1 MLAEPADTQVAGE
14 FLRRS
19 GVSWVDWRL
28 VVAAFL
34 VNLWALMA
42 MYRLLQANSPP
53 ARYLD
58 LAASWWKI
66 NWTYRSEATW
76 VQAFLPI
83 KLLEDQDLTVLFA
96 GLVAAFSSP
105 TVRGYSRAIVNGRL
119 AIAN

>member
-1 MLAEPADTQVAGE
+1 MLDEPAAPLVAGE

-19 GVSWVDWRL
+19 GEPWVDWRF
-28 VVAAFL
+28 VVAAIL
-34 VNLWALMA
+34 VNLWALTTI
-42 MYRLLQANSPP
+42 YRLLHANSPS

-83 KLLEDQDLTVLFA
+83 KLLEDQDLSILFA
-96 GLVAAFSSP
+96 GVVAALSSP
-105 TVRGYSRAIVNGRL
+105 TVRGYGRAIANGRL
-119 AIAN
+119 AISN